1 MGWGFHQPVLF
12 PSPRER
18 EQQKVGAEP
27 LVGCRRA
34 APAGKDGQRVLGHLL
49 SFTGMQHGSKRA
61 APLVCRAPNTVL
73 LQAPAEKGASRCS
86 GVSQDSAA
94 AAKKKN
100 QGKKRR
106 KKKLHN
112 SFSRE

>member
-1 MGWGFHQPVLF
+1 M
-12 PSPRER
+12 
-18 EQQKVGAEP
+18 
-27 LVGCRRA
+27 GCRRA

-94 AAKKKN
+94 AAKKN
-100 QGKKRR
+100 QGKNDK